1 MAPGMSSR
9 PITSQQSRVLWRR
22 PLPSEPSTR
31 TTGRRDRHLVQIR
44 LARGIEAD
52 SLEAALAQRRE
63 RVAEIA
69 HDHERHVLEASRGG
83 FRQDACRRRAVPGR
97 RDDGLH
103 IEGRRRADDG
113 AHIVRVGDLVE
124 SQDHARCRSSVS
136 TDGEG
141 RGSASA

>member
-22 PLPSEPSTR
+22 PLPSDPSTR
-31 TTGRRDRHLVQIR
+31 TTGRVIGTSSKFVSPVESRPIR
-44 LARGIEAD
+44 WKPLSQG
-52 SLEAALAQRRE
+52 RE

-69 HDHERHVLEASRGG
+69 HDHEGHVPRPPGG

-103 IEGRRRADDG
+103 VEGRSRADDG

-124 SQDHARCRSSVS
+124 GQNHAGAAQGV
-136 TDGEG
+136 D
-141 RGSASA
+141 